1 MVVLKEQQ
9 LLLRFFLPLFSR
21 PLESPDRDRPR
32 RSSSTPTLISRACFN
47 SRRDY
52 GYAEPAALVVD
63 PESDW
68 RTSVTRIRV
77 VPLTIRSFR
86 TWTLH
91 FPRSDSPSR
100 GVEREKEG
108 EGRGERGG
116 GGKSRRLSAFF
127 GTWKEYYKRWPI
139 GWIHHPYKEAKEDV
153 LDVGD
158 FYEFYYSQIILV
170 EVLLRKIE
178 SWTFRINFF
187 FLLVDET
194 SRFDYL
200 V

>member
-1 MVVLKEQQ
+1 M
-9 LLLRFFLPLFSR
+9 
-21 PLESPDRDRPR
+21 
-32 RSSSTPTLISRACFN
+32 AH
-47 SRRDY
+47 
-52 GYAEPAALVVD
+52 
-63 PESDW
+63 
-68 RTSVTRIRV
+68 RV
-77 VPLTIRSFR
+77 
-86 TWTLH
+86 
-91 FPRSDSPSR
+91 DSPS
-100 GVEREKEG
+100 
-108 EGRGERGG
+108 
-116 GGKSRRLSAFF
+116 
-127 GTWKEYYKRWPI
+127 
-139 GWIHHPYKEAKEDV
+139 YKEAKEDV